1 MKEYDYYLFDF
12 DGTIMDTQKSIKSC
26 VMYALNF
33 YGIKENDP
41 DKLDCFIGPPLFQS
55 FKDYYNVSDELAN
68 SLVLKYRERY
78 GEESCLDC
86 EVYDGIREVFTEL
99 KKRGKKIAVASSK
112 PIKFIEKISESFDIY
127 KYYDVVSAESLDKN
141 FSGKK
146 ALIENALRMLG
157 CADKSKALMIG
168 DRHLDIE
175 GATAA
180 GIDGAGAVFGF
191 GKSEE
196 LEKAGAA
203 YLLFDARELLDFN

>member
-26 VMYALNF
+26 VMYALSF
-33 YGIKENDP
+33 YGITENDP
-41 DKLDCFIGPPLFQS
+41 NVLDGFIGPPLFQS
-55 FKDYYNVSDELAN
+55 FKDYYNVPDELAN
-68 SLVLKYRERY
+68 LLVLKYRERY
-78 GEESCLDC
+78 GAQGCLDC
-86 EVYDGIREVFTEL
+86 EVYDGVREVLSEL

-112 PIKFIEKISESFDIY
+112 PVKFIEKISESFDIY
-127 KYYDVVSAESLDKN
+127 KYFDAVSAESFDKS

-146 ALIENALRMLG
+146 ALIENALYMLG

-168 DRHLDIE
+168 DRYLDIE
-175 GATAA
+175 GASAA

-191 GKSEE
+191 GTSEE